1 MLVPLLLSATLAM
14 APPRPLV
21 GVAANP
27 PAGSTGAQFLVGI
40 RDAQRMGCRLMTT
53 SHKWSDLEPKPGE
66 VNLKPLEE
74 ALRGLPVFGFTVAL
88 TIQTLDTNNRTLP
101 PDLMAKPL
109 DAPEVRTRFD
119 ALVKQ
124 IAAKLGKSCPWVML
138 ANEADVYL
146 AAHPNELEPFSTLME
161 QGRRTLRAARPDIL
175 VGVTCTHDGLRDR
188 PAAVARMNR
197 EMDIRTMTYYPLAPG
212 FSVRPVGD
220 VAADM
225 ARMVRG
231 AGGKP
236 LLIQEIGY
244 PAAELLGSSGAK
256 QAAFVDAVFDAAD
269 RHAPAIAGFCFFILH
284 DFGDKLTDQLLSYYR
299 LPDPKFRAYLATL
312 GLKEADGKPRPAY
325 ARFEARTARWE
336 KAGGE

>member
-1 MLVPLLLSATLAM
+1 MLVPCLLTFTLAL
-14 APPRPLV
+14 APGRPLV

-27 PAGSTGAQFLVGI
+27 PAGSTGAQFLVGV
-40 RDAQRMGCRLMTT
+40 RDAQRMGCRLMTS
-53 SHKWSDLEPKPGE
+53 SHKWSELEPKPGE
-66 VNLKPLEE
+66 YVLKPLED
-74 ALRGLPVFGFTVAL
+74 ALNGLPLFGFTVAL

-101 PDLMAKPL
+101 PDLMEKPL
-109 DAPEVRTRFD
+109 DSPEVRSRFD
-119 ALVKQ
+119 ALVRK
-124 IAAKLGKSCPWVML
+124 IAAKLGKRCPWVML

-146 AAHPNELEPFSTLME
+146 ATHPSELEPFCTLMD

-188 PAAVARMNR
+188 PAAVGRMNR
-197 EMDIRTMTYYPLAPG
+197 EMDVCTLTYYPLGPG
-212 FSVRPVGD
+212 FGVRPVGD
-220 VAADM
+220 VPADM

-256 QAAFVDAVFDAAD
+256 QAAFVDAVFDAAE
-269 RHAPAIAGFCFFILH
+269 RHASAIAGLCFFILH
-284 DFGDKLTDQLLSYYR
+284 DFGDKLTDELLSYYR
-299 LPDPKFRAYLATL
+299 LPDPRFRAYLATL

-325 ARFEARTARWE
+325 ERFEARVARWL
-336 KAGGE
+336 KGGGA